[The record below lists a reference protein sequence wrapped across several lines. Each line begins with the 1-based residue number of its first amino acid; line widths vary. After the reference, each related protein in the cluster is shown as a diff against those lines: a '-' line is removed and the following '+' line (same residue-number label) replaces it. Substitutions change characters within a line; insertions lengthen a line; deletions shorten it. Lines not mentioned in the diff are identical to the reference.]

1 LRIPE
6 KRIIEVKD
14 LIKREKVVTVERL
27 TEAFGISPITARRDL
42 ERLDKEGFLS
52 KVHGGAIYKDAIEP
66 EPVFSEQV
74 KIHRKEKS
82 GIAAEAA
89 KRINDGDIVVLESG
103 STCLAMVE
111 HLGDKKDIKVST
123 AGIPLA
129 NELWK
134 LSMTKKDIQ
143 VSICGGQIRPDS
155 SIFVGPHAI
164 DFFNSINADIAFIS
178 PVGISLD
185 KGISTATELD
195 AELMKAIM
203 GCAHK
208 KLLICDSTKFGKYS
222 YINIAP
228 ITDFTEIITDK
239 GLDKKYY
246 KKIKD
251 MGISIKLV

>member
-14 LIKREKVVTVERL
+14 LIKKEKVVTVERL
-27 TEAFGISPITARRDL
+27 TKAFGISPITARRDL
-42 ERLDKEGFLS
+42 ERLDKEGFLT
-52 KVHGGAIYKDAIEP
+52 KVHGGAIYKDIIEP

-74 KIHRKEKS
+74 KKHREEKS
-82 GIAAEAA
+82 GIAAEAV
-89 KRINDGDIVVLESG
+89 KRISDGDIIVLESG

-111 HLGDKKDIKVST
+111 HLASKKDIKVST

-134 LSMTKKDIQ
+134 LSMNKKDIG

-164 DFFNSINADIAFIS
+164 DFFNSINADIAFVS
-178 PVGISLD
+178 PVGVSVE

-208 KLLICDSTKFGKYS
+208 KILICDSTKFGKYS
-222 YINIAP
+222 YINVAP
-228 ITDFTEIITDK
+228 LSDFTEIITDK
-239 GLDKKYY
+239 GLDNRHYNKVKD
-246 KKIKD
+246 KGIKIT
-251 MGISIKLV
+251 LV